1 MILTTTLSAA
11 AAAAIINIWLIV
23 RCGQV
28 RVSAKILHGDG
39 GNPLMMRRMRA
50 HANFI
55 ENTPLV
61 LILIGAI
68 ELAGKGGNWLPY
80 VAAVYLLARV
90 AHPIGM
96 DRDNGPNPFRAG
108 AIIVTV
114 LTLIGLAAVA
124 VLVSLGKL

>member
-28 RVSAKILHGDG
+28 RVSAKIVHGDG
-39 GNPLMMRRMRA
+39 GNPLLARRMRA

-61 LILIGAI
+61 LILIGVAALFWDKHRRGHFFWETPEVVPPAI
-68 ELAGKGGNWLPY
+68 ETPVPTPAPATPTAG
-80 VAAVYLLARV
+80 
-90 AHPIGM
+90 
-96 DRDNGPNPFRAG
+96 
-108 AIIVTV
+108 
-114 LTLIGLAAVA
+114 
-124 VLVSLGKL
+124 

>member
-28 RVSAKILHGDG
+28 RVSAKIVHCDG
-39 GNPLMMRRMRA
+39 GNPLLARRMRA

-80 VAAVYLLARV
+80 AAAVYLLARV

-96 DRDNGPNPFRAG
+96 DREGGNPFRAG
-108 AIIVTV
+108 AIIVTA
-114 LTLIGLAAVA
+114 LTLIGLAVVA

>member
-28 RVSAKILHGDG
+28 RVSAKIVHGDG
-39 GNPLMMRRMRA
+39 GNPLLARRMRA

-80 VAAVYLLARV
+80 VAAAYLLARV

-96 DRDNGPNPFRAG
+96 DRNDSNIFRAG
-108 AIIVTV
+108 GIIVTA

-124 VLVSLGKL
+124 VLTSLGKF